1 MNLLK
6 DLWSHIKEWSDWKMK
21 DWIKSRYCSDRS
33 YLDIKL
39 DDRRSSI
46 VLQSSWRH
54 RLGGKGGALKTIAK
68 VVDEIHTSEEEKLD
82 KKILMQRI
90 QQKLA
95 EKQLDVNAKEA
106 SHRSVFVAG
115 WRPFIGWIGG
125 LALMFEFILS
135 PCIEWY
141 AKFAGLNLTAPEI
154 QDWAPSSHC
163 HFNARSRRDEKF
175 REGKGSY

>member
-1 MNLLK
+1 MLQLLGG
-6 DLWSHIKEWSDWKMK
+6 L
-21 DWIKSRYCSDRS
+21 
-33 YLDIKL
+33 
-39 DDRRSSI
+39 
-46 VLQSSWRH
+46 
-54 RLGGKGGALKTIAK
+54 LGGKGGALKTIAK

-106 SHRSVFVAG
+106 SHRSIFVAG

-154 QDWAPSSHC
+154 QTGPLLAIVTSMLGV
-163 HFNARSRRDEKF
+163 AGMRSFEKA
-175 REGKGSY
+175 KGLTK

>member
-1 MNLLK
+1 
-6 DLWSHIKEWSDWKMK
+6 
-21 DWIKSRYCSDRS
+21 
-33 YLDIKL
+33 
-39 DDRRSSI
+39 
-46 VLQSSWRH
+46 VLQLLGGL
-54 RLGGKGGALKTIAK
+54 LGGKGGALKTIAK

-106 SHRSVFVAG
+106 SHRSIFVAG

-154 QDWAPSSHC
+154 QTGPLLAIVTSMLGV
-163 HFNARSRRDEKF
+163 AGMRSFEKA
-175 REGKGSY
+175 KGLTK

>member
-1 MNLLK
+1 M
-6 DLWSHIKEWSDWKMK
+6 
-21 DWIKSRYCSDRS
+21 
-33 YLDIKL
+33 
-39 DDRRSSI
+39 
-46 VLQSSWRH
+46 LQALGGL
-54 RLGGKGGALKTIAK
+54 LGGKGGALKTIAK

-115 WRPFIGWIGG
+115 WRPAIGWVGAF
-125 LALMFEFILS
+125 ALMFEFILS

-154 QDWAPSSHC
+154 QTGPLLAIVTSMLGV
-163 HFNARSRRDEKF
+163 AGMRSFEKA
-175 REGKGSY
+175 KGLTK